1 MTKIASSD
9 HYVSGRGGLRLL
21 LRNKRLR
28 DREAFAPAET
38 VLCIHGATYP
48 ATVTFDYPVDGLS
61 WLDILALQGFDAWCL
76 DLAGYGGSD
85 RPPEMAADPMAA
97 NPLVDTAWA
106 AEDAAR
112 AVEYILDQRNLPR
125 LALLGYSWGTAI
137 GGTVAGRMPERIIRL
152 VLYGALWLAQG
163 DRLAPAD
170 QKLGAYRTVTEDAI
184 AARWLQKLTA
194 EQAMAVAEAS
204 HIRAWARAAIA
215 SDPASAVDNPGLLR
229 APAGV
234 VQDVRRAQAEQAG
247 LYDPRQIRC
256 PTMIAVGEWDA
267 ETTPEQGR
275 AVFHLLERAAER
287 RMVVL
292 GRGTHTLLLEHQRH
306 ALHAVVA
313 GFLNEGRA
321 APA

>member
-1 MTKIASSD
+1 MTSIASSD
-9 HYVSGRGGLRLL
+9 HHVTGRRNLRLL
-21 LRNKRLR
+21 LRNKRR
-28 DREAFAPAET
+28 DDRDSFGATGT
-38 VLCIHGATYP
+38 VLCVHSATYP
-48 ATVTFDYPVDGLS
+48 ATVTFDYPVQGHS

-76 DLAGYGGSD
+76 DLAGYGGSE

-97 NPLVDTAWA
+97 EPLVDTAWA
-106 AEDAAR
+106 AEDAAT
-112 AVEYILDQRNLPR
+112 AVDYILALRGLPR
-125 LALLGYSWGTAI
+125 LNLLGYSWGTAI
-137 GGTVAGRMPERIIRL
+137 TGTVAGRMPERIARL
-152 VLYGALWLAQG
+152 ILYGALWLAQG
-163 DRLAPAD
+163 DRLVPAD

-204 HIRAWARAAIA
+204 HIRTWARAAVA
-215 SDPASAVDNPGLLR
+215 SDPASTLDNPGLLR
-229 APAGV
+229 APTGV
-234 VQDVRRAQAEQAG
+234 VHDVRRAQARQAG
-247 LYDPRQIRC
+247 LYDPGRIRC

-275 AVFHLLERAAER
+275 AVFGLLERAAER

-306 ALHAVVA
+306 ALHAVVT

-321 APA
+321 TPE